1 MVDIEKIEKLLD
13 KQWNDETAPHL
24 KHNFV
29 LRSNRMGCGYCPN
42 DFEVTRDKNYNYF
55 TLHILFSG
63 CSLFNIAGE
72 EFLLKKGDA
81 FIITAGEEHR
91 YCNYENSKLGYI
103 WIEFEGDSCKE
114 LINFFK
120 RNGIHCIDA
129 QNTGKMAEKLV
140 EILKYVKE
148 EENLNLFELSAMQ
161 YALEMYLLEAI
172 DKQPQNNMPAIIAQ
186 AFEHLSANFASDIQI
201 TALAKMLHVSHTYL
215 TREFK
220 RYVGV
225 SPRKYLVLKR
235 VEHACMLLDTT
246 DYSCAQIALECG
258 FYDAT
263 HFHRTFTKMMQ
274 KTPHSDRKRAAR
286 GNKVV

>member
-1 MVDIEKIEKLLD
+1 MIEIEKIESLFGKP
-13 KQWNDETAPHL
+13 WGDEFAPHL

-63 CSLFNIAGE
+63 CSLFNIAGK

-103 WIEFEGDSCKE
+103 WIEFEGESCKG

-120 RNGIHCIDA
+120 HNGIRYIDS
-129 QNTGKMAEKLV
+129 QNTDKMAEKLV
-140 EILKYVKE
+140 EILQYVKQTKDI
-148 EENLNLFELSAMQ
+148 NLFELSAMQ

-172 DKQPQNNMPAIIAQ
+172 NEQPQNTMPVIVAQ
-186 AFEHLSANFASDIQI
+186 AFEYLSANFASEVQI
-201 TALAKMLHVSHTYL
+201 TELAKTLHVSHTYL

-220 RYVGV
+220 RCVGV
-225 SPRKYLVLKR
+225 SPRQYLVLKR

-246 DYSCAQIALECG
+246 DYPCSQIAIECG

-263 HFHRTFTKMMQ
+263 HFHRTFAKMMQ
-274 KTPHSDRKRAAR
+274 KTPRSYRKRATR
-286 GNKVV
+286 GK